1 MPALI
6 LCIDDQQT
14 ALLARQRV
22 LAMGKHDVVSA
33 DNATVGMELFLSLPV
48 DMVVMDDS
56 LPDTSGVA
64 LAREMKR
71 RKPQVPIL
79 LISGAIDI
87 PDNCEVCDW
96 FLSKLAGPQEL
107 LHSVDALLKRNV
119 A

>member
-6 LCIDDQQT
+6 LCIDDQPT

-22 LAMGKHDVVSA
+22 LATGEHDVVSA
-33 DNATVGMELFLSLPV
+33 DNATVGMELFLNLPV
-48 DMVVMDDS
+48 DMVVMDNY
-56 LPDTSGVA
+56 LADTTGVA

-71 RKPQVPIL
+71 HKPHVPIL
-79 LISGAIDI
+79 LMSGDLDI
-87 PDNCEVCDW
+87 PEDCEVCDW

-107 LHSVDALLKRNV
+107 LRSVESLLKRRV